1 MSLNY
6 SKSVIPKPYPGE
18 ALSSWMFRVREL
30 VPQPALHALR
40 NSISYDKVTISNQH
54 ERDETLDAL
63 KTPYLPSSYFTHKPC
78 DDLDLCFDGEEIQAF
93 VKAYAL
99 SVSWL
104 KRIFAAPDAP
114 IIPVAYRRGYCYMC
128 MEEAISATGFPVYLK
143 CWRFL
148 LQPYCIRHCSL
159 LRDGNDLLFE
169 RIDFGRK
176 LFQQHWEQHREQL
189 LIERIDEEN
198 RHVLALGLRVQKRL
212 QKLLKECKDSDVR
225 HDMLSFVTTLMRIT
239 FLPSLRFCFDDTKDI
254 TVQGFDEGRI
264 DRFNNIMDFYHTV
277 RRSTSAARGRSFY
290 LIGLMLGWI
299 NDAEAKRARIAHCY
313 FLPTSPELIWARL
326 NRSTGASQTKLM
338 LKLFST
344 KDLSMSMLKGG
355 QEC

>member
-1 MSLNY
+1 MSLSY

-30 VPQPALHALR
+30 LPLPVLYAL
-40 NSISYDKVTISNQH
+40 SSSKFYDKLTTH
-54 ERDETLDAL
+54 WEYERDEKLDAL
-63 KTPYLPSSYFTHKPC
+63 KTPYQPSGSFTHKPC
-78 DDLDLCFDGEEIQAF
+78 DDLDFCLGGEKVQAF

-99 SVSWL
+99 SESWL
-104 KRIFAAPDAP
+104 KRVFAAPDAP
-114 IIPVAYRRGYCYMC
+114 IIPVAYRRGYCYRC
-128 MEEAISATGFPVYLK
+128 MEEAIAATGFPIYLK
-143 CWRFL
+143 CWRYL

-189 LIERIDEEN
+189 RQERIDEEN

-264 DRFNNIMDFYHTV
+264 NRFNNIMDFYHTV

-290 LIGLMLGWI
+290 LIGLMLDWI
-299 NDAEAKRARIAHCY
+299 NDAEAERARIAHCH
-313 FLPTSPELIWARL
+313 FLPTSPELIWVNL
-326 NRSTGASQTKLM
+326 NRSVGASQAKAM

-344 KDLSMSMLKGG
+344 IDLSVSMLKGG
-355 QEC
+355 LEC

>member
-1 MSLNY
+1 MSLSY
-6 SKSVIPKPYPGE
+6 SKSVMPKPYPGE

-30 VPQPALHALR
+30 VPQPALQALS
-40 NSISYDKVTISNQH
+40 NSKLYDKLTIHGQH
-54 ERDETLDAL
+54 ERDEKLDAL
-63 KTPYLPSSYFTHKPC
+63 KTPYLSSGSFTHKPC
-78 DDLDLCFDGEEIQAF
+78 DDLDLCFEGEEIQAF
-93 VKAYAL
+93 VSAYAL
-99 SVSWL
+99 SESWL
-104 KRIFAAPDAP
+104 KRVFAAPDVP
-114 IIPVAYRRGYCYMC
+114 IIPLAYRRGYCYRC
-128 MEEAISATGFPVYLK
+128 MEEAIATTGFPIYLK

-148 LQPYCIRHCSL
+148 LQPYCTRHRSL

-189 LIERIDEEN
+189 RQERIDEEN

-212 QKLLKECKDSDVR
+212 QKLLMECKDSDVR

-239 FLPSLRFCFDDTKDI
+239 FLPSLRFCFDDAKDI

-264 DRFNNIMDFYHTV
+264 NRFNNVMDFYHTV

-290 LIGLMLGWI
+290 LIGLMLDWI
-299 NDAEAKRARIAHCY
+299 NGVEAERARIAHCN
-313 FLPTSPELIWARL
+313 FLPTSPELIWVSL
-326 NRSTGASQTKLM
+326 NRSVGASQAKST

-344 KDLSMSMLKGG
+344 QDLSVSMLKGG
-355 QEC
+355 LEC